1 MNFISTGNCSLH
13 QAMANQL
20 LSNLCSHTRIS
31 KDLLV
36 NILPNQKFVS
46 VDEAEITHFFIGLV
60 FLGQPQCASHN
71 VLPSCGIRRGN
82 DFCVISQAGGQLL
95 NFKSQGGDTFRGED
109 DFRQSSRGDCFIMT
123 NCWYFHKM
131 LHLEFYKF
139 RLWRYLMFF

>member
-95 NFKSQGGDTFRGED
+95 NFKSQGGDTFRGKMILGS
-109 DFRQSSRGDCFIMT
+109 QAGGDCFIMT

-139 RLWRYLMFF
+139 RLWRYLTFF